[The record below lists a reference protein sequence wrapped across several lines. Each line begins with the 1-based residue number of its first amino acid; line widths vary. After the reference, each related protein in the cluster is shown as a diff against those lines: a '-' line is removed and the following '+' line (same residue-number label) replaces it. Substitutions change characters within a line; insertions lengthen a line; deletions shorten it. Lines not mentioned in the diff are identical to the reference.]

1 MTSHFGLMVVFALFV
16 STVFATLMR
25 DQPKEQL
32 AFGGRLLVGFVGA
45 GVLIGW
51 LLYPLPL

>member
-1 MTSHFGLMVVFALFV
+1 MTSHLGLMIVFSVFV

-25 DQPKEQL
+25 DDPREQL
-32 AFGGRLLVGFVGA
+32 TFGGRLLAGFIGA

>member
-1 MTSHFGLMVVFALFV
+1 MTSHFGLMVIFALFV
-16 STVFATLMR
+16 SVVFATLMR
-25 DQPKEQL
+25 DEPMDQVR
-32 AFGGRLLVGFVGA
+32 FGGRLFAGFIAA